1 MLSINNKQ
9 WRNWSG
15 SFLNKPEKILYPRNE
30 NDIVKIIKHCNYT
43 GKKMRII
50 GAGHSFTPLAVTNGI
65 LVSLQHLSG
74 IEKIDYEKKRVTIW
88 GGTTLTDLGKNLHK
102 HGLTMENLGDINLQ
116 TIAGAVSTGTHGS
129 GVDFGNLSTQITE
142 LTLITP
148 QGDKLLISANEN
160 SHLFEAACL
169 SLGLLGVI
177 TKVEIKVIK
186 AHQLISISERSTMN
200 QVFPKL
206 TSLTK
211 SNRHFEFFWFP
222 HTETIQ
228 IKTLNPQQEGIQQK
242 LKGPSKFNDFFMEN
256 GALGLVSEM
265 SRIQPKL
272 SKFASKMIARGVRTG
287 KTVGQSYQMYATPR
301 LVKFNEMEYSIPAEH
316 MASALED
323 INDVIQ
329 KNNFN
334 IHFPI
339 ECRYVKADNL
349 WLSPSYKR
357 DTAYIAVHM
366 YKGMAF
372 EHIFQAIEEVF
383 KKYEGRPHW
392 GKLHTLE
399 KDDLQKVYSKF
410 NHFLEL
416 RKQFDTKNILLNH
429 YLENLF

>member
-1 MLSINNKQ
+1 
-9 WRNWSG
+9 
-15 SFLNKPEKILYPRNE
+15 
-30 NDIVKIIKHCNYT
+30 
-43 GKKMRII
+43 
-50 GAGHSFTPLAVTNGI
+50 
-65 LVSLQHLSG
+65 
-74 IEKIDYEKKRVTIW
+74 
-88 GGTTLTDLGKNLHK
+88 
-102 HGLTMENLGDINLQ
+102 
-116 TIAGAVSTGTHGS
+116 
-129 GVDFGNLSTQITE
+129 
-142 LTLITP
+142 
-148 QGDKLLISANEN
+148 
-160 SHLFEAACL
+160 
-169 SLGLLGVI
+169 
-177 TKVEIKVIK
+177 
-186 AHQLISISERSTMN
+186 
-200 QVFPKL
+200 
-206 TSLTK
+206 
-211 SNRHFEFFWFP
+211 
-222 HTETIQ
+222 
-228 IKTLNPQQEGIQQK
+228 
-242 LKGPSKFNDFFMEN
+242 SKFNDFFMEN

-272 SKFASKMIARGVRTG
+272 SKFASKMIARGVPTG
-287 KTVGQSYQMYATPR
+287 KTVGQSYQMYATPRLVKFNEMEYSIQSVHMATALVDMNDSIHMYALVVHTDKTVRQSYQKYATPR

-429 YLENLF
+429 YLENLFQQINY